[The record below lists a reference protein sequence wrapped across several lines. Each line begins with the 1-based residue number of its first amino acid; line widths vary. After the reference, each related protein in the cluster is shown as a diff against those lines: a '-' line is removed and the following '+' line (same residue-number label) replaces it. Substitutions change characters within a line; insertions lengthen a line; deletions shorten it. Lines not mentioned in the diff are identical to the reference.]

1 MLNSIKLALRDVWRD
16 KWKMVFYI
24 LFIAS
29 ASYVL
34 ISVTASLIR
43 ENRYSGGANK
53 NYVTFNEYVVSHDKS
68 NLSEVLDNLERIY
81 DDEAITYFMNNNI
94 RNEILFYYI
103 IGDVGFLPDEFQESE
118 GITCYGNRRLCSEE
132 NQIDIGGTT
141 YPVRQISAKSE
152 NNSYFMQSTE
162 EKVAYVLIPDLSML
176 DTLGF
181 SPERIFLDIV
191 INTRINSANK
201 ALIEDF
207 TEIVNQ
213 SYMTVKVRATGM
225 SERGFIIWYMYPLL
239 AAVLMVG
246 ILLGT
251 TILEGSVQKRKKEF
265 TLHLLHGSTLQELY
279 LRQGIYFLIVLIG
292 AASLLLLCMTMN
304 EVVIFLMILVYVAIW
319 LILMTCFRKV
329 ITKINLSENFRGD
342 I

>member
-1 MLNSIKLALRDVWRD
+1 MLNSMKLALRDVWRD

-29 ASYVL
+29 ASFVM
-34 ISVTASLIR
+34 IAVTDSAIR
-43 ENRYSGGANK
+43 ENRYSGATNR
-53 NYVTFNEYVVSHDKS
+53 NYVTFNEYVVSYDKS
-68 NLSEVLDNLERIY
+68 NLSEVLENLEKIY

-103 IGDVGFLPDEFQESE
+103 IGDVSFLPDEFQESE
-118 GITCYGNRRLCSEE
+118 GITCYGNQKFCSEE

-141 YPVRQISAKSE
+141 YPVRPISAKSE
-152 NNSYFMQSTE
+152 NNSYFIQSTE
-162 EKVAYVLIPDLSML
+162 GKKVYVLMPDLSML
-176 DTLGF
+176 NTLGF
-181 SPERIFLDIV
+181 SAERIFLDIV
-191 INTRINSANK
+191 TNTRINSANK
-201 ALIEDF
+201 VLIEDF
-207 TEIVNQ
+207 TETVNQ

-239 AAVLMVG
+239 AAVLIVG

-265 TLHLLHGSTLQELY
+265 TLHLLHGSTLHELY

-292 AASLLLLCMTMN
+292 AAALLLLCMTLNKM
-304 EVVIFLMILVYVAIW
+304 EVFLLILVYVAIW
-319 LILMTCFRKV
+319 LILMLCFRKV
-329 ITKINLSENFRGD
+329 ITKMNLSENFRGD
-342 I
+342 M